1 MNGMTNG
8 NLWRKKIEMTIEEI
22 KQALHRADLALRP
35 WIVFASPSDARA
47 IREALP
53 RIEEEVVIQETDAIE
68 SGKAIAIEREKLE
81 AWTYG
86 SVD

>member
-1 MNGMTNG
+1 MQK
-8 NLWRKKIEMTIEEI
+8 WRKKIEMTIEEI
-22 KQALHRADLALRP
+22 KEALHKADLALRP
-35 WIVFASPSDARA
+35 WIVFASPSDAKT
-47 IREALP
+47 IKEALP

-86 SVD
+86 NDD

>member
-1 MNGMTNG
+1 MG
-8 NLWRKKIEMTIEEI
+8 ITIDEI
-22 KQALHRADLALRP
+22 KQVIYKADLALRP
-35 WIVFASPSDARA
+35 WIVFASSSDAKA

-53 RIEEEVVIQETDAIE
+53 RIEEEVVIQETEAIE

-86 SVD
+86 DVD

>member
-1 MNGMTNG
+1 MTF
-8 NLWRKKIEMTIEEI
+8 EEI
-22 KQALHRADLALRP
+22 KQAIHKAYLALRP
-35 WIVFASPSDARA
+35 WIVFASPSDAKA

-53 RIEEEVVIQETDAIE
+53 RIEEEVVIKETEAIE

-81 AWTYG
+81 VWTYG

>member
-1 MNGMTNG
+1 MG
-8 NLWRKKIEMTIEEI
+8 ITIEEI
-22 KQALHRADLALRP
+22 KLALHKADLALRP
-35 WIVFASPSDARA
+35 WIVFASPSDAKA

-53 RIEEEVVIQETDAIE
+53 RIEEEVVIQETETIE

-86 SVD
+86 NID

>member
-1 MNGMTNG
+1 MGMS
-8 NLWRKKIEMTIEEI
+8 IVEI
-22 KQALHRADLALRP
+22 KQALHKADLALRP
-35 WIVFASPSDARA
+35 WIVFASQSDAKA

-53 RIEEEVVIQETDAIE
+53 RIEEEVVIQETEAVE

-86 SVD
+86 NDD